1 MVSNRQE
8 SDCPRVTCK
17 WWLPHS
23 KVTCLLCTEMLI
35 VALHWAVAC
44 RTQESLIQKL
54 CGQRGGHRQPHVA
67 RNQRRWG
74 PGSVFPAQEQ
84 HGKDRWAWVM
94 ELWTEVCGPKGQGA
108 KSDRGI
114 SREWSTAPWVPEGRT
129 SLRAGDRDE
138 GYQGS
143 PATTEEH
150 RAVSEAKGTPGSF
163 EQRLTRARKKGMQD
177 PGPTPAQLLY
187 SV

>member
-8 SDCPRVTCK
+8 SGCPRATRK

-23 KVTCLLCTEMLI
+23 KVTCLLCTEMLT

-54 CGQRGGHRQPHVA
+54 CGQGAAIDIPVDPEIRGDGTQE
-67 RNQRRWG
+67 G
-74 PGSVFPAQEQ
+74 VFPTQEG
-84 HGKDRWAWVM
+84 HGEDRWAWAM

-114 SREWSTAPWVPEGRT
+114 SREWSTALWVPEGQT
-129 SLRAGDRDE
+129 SLRAGDGDE
-138 GYQGS
+138 GQVTKDHQPPLRS
-143 PATTEEH
+143 TEW
-150 RAVSEAKGTPGSF
+150 S
-163 EQRLTRARKKGMQD
+163 RKPKEPLGALSR
-177 PGPTPAQLLY
+177 G
-187 SV
+187 